1 MRKILSWVLLAC
13 MILTMIP
20 VSIAAE
26 TAAAPAEPALKEA
39 PADAVAITDLATL
52 MLSSTQKGNYKF
64 TGNLHVTLDM
74 IDAYMASL
82 EEVPPTIP
90 ATIKKDGNG
99 DAIYYLEDGK
109 IAYDKVNGET
119 RIATDKEG
127 NPTGENVKDANG
139 DDVYYVKNTDPLNPV
154 NAIAYDTVN
163 GKTLRAYDFAGPLI
177 TTDKPD
183 DAKKT
188 PEENTAIWDA
198 NKNALAIYGC
208 GYSLTF
214 EDGINF
220 AGGGVLFNKVYGDIS
235 VYDLSVGTE
244 EKPISFNA
252 GFANIGII
260 AGGVVDVTWGEEK
273 LESKLTCD
281 NVDVYGTINE
291 EKRGN
296 ANNNVG
302 GFVAKPDT
310 GTEVVIKNCNS
321 YIDITRDTV
330 KTGTGGNQYG
340 GFVGTWKGDSL
351 LIENS
356 NNYGTMFADK
366 GGAAA
371 SQGSAAGFVATTKE
385 CSNVDATV
393 TLKNCV
399 NYGNV
404 YHARV
409 AAGLIGYSACKVTVE
424 NCVNWG
430 EIHQSDAN
438 DTTLPTA
445 AAGLI
450 GNVIKGE
457 VVVTDCSNETSAI
470 SVFSPSKDAVT
481 SGLIGLIADPEKVT
495 LTNVFSFC
503 SADIFMVNGA
513 AIRFD
518 APTKL
523 RFRASLSATLTY
535 DALVEKYGAENITVG
550 MKVAKLDDV
559 KANNNSFEG
568 LADDKVITTVG
579 EWYDDEHKS
588 FVATTGEIAE
598 ADYGTKYIASGYVTV
613 KDAQGNEDTIYAAF
627 VEETARS
634 ASDVAKAAL
643 ADRSP
648 VKMKIPGVSNY
659 VYEISTGS
667 WSEYTVAGNEKLQA
681 YVVEEPADPATPAA

>member
-523 RFRASLSATLTY
+523 RFRATLSAS
-535 DALVEKYGAENITVG
+535 LVKMIEERYGAEKVKVG
-550 MKVAKLDDV
+550 MKIAKLSDYE
-559 KANNNSFEG
+559 AAGSFDALTDAQLLTVDGTWFDEEN
-568 LADDKVITTVG
+568 TT
-579 EWYDDEHKS
+579 
-588 FVATTGEIAE
+588 FVATTNEIAQ
-598 ADYGTKYIASGYVTV
+598 ADYGTKYIATAYVTLI
-613 KDAQGNEDTIYAAF
+613 DAQGGESTVYAA
-627 VEETARS
+627 VNTEAARS
-634 ASDVAKAAL
+634 VSDVAKAAL
-643 ADRSP
+643 ADRVP
-648 VKMKIPGVSNY
+648 VAIAIKGY
-659 VYEISTGS
+659 VYEISSGS
-667 WSEYTVAGNEKLQA
+667 FSMYTPAGNEKLQA
-681 YVVEEPADPATPAA
+681 YVVEATPAS